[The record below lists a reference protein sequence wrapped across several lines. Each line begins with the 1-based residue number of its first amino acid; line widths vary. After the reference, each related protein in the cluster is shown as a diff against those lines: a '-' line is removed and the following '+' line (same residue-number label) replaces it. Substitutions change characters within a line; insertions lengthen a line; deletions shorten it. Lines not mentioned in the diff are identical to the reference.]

1 MRCALPDLPPAICSP
16 HSPSGKHALMDIF
29 TAMQTRRSVP
39 SYAGESVSDE
49 NVRNVLE
56 AAMLASSEGNERP

>member
-1 MRCALPDLPPAICSP
+1 
-16 HSPSGKHALMDIF
+16 MDIF

>member
-1 MRCALPDLPPAICSP
+1 
-16 HSPSGKHALMDIF
+16 MDIF

-56 AAMLASSEGNERP
+56 AAMLASSAGNERP